1 MLILTV
7 LEMGTPPR
15 DRKDALEELFRE
27 HYRSVLGFFG
37 RRGCSPEER
46 EDLTQETFL
55 RAYRAFD
62 GFRGEAEAST
72 WLLTIATNLWR
83 NRLRDAGAGKRL
95 GAEVS
100 VDDWQVPAPGELPQ
114 EQLIAS
120 ERRRRLRSAID
131 ELPPR
136 MRRCVLYRVYQDRS
150 YREIADLLGVTEA
163 TAKSQVSR
171 ARARLR
177 AKLVADYP
185 ELEADADEG
194 SR

>member
-1 MLILTV
+1 MDA
-7 LEMGTPPR
+7 PPKG
-15 DRKDALEELFRE
+15 RKDAFEELFRE

-46 EDLTQETFL
+46 EDLTQKTFL

-83 NRLRDAGAGKRL
+83 NRLRDAAAGKRL
-95 GAEVS
+95 GDEVS

-114 EQLIAS
+114 EQLIAT

-150 YREIADLLGVTEA
+150 YREIAALLGVTEA
-163 TAKSQVSR
+163 TAKSQVSL

-177 AKLVADYP
+177 AKLAADYP